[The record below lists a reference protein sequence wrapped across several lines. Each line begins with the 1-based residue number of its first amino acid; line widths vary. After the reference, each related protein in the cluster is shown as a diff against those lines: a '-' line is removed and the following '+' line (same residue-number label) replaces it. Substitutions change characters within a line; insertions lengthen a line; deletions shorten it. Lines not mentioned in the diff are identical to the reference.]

1 VDNSAVYHVQSL
13 DMSDLLV
20 NGMIVKFTGL
30 GNFLHFPNVIIKK
43 TIIISISINQNIN
56 VW

>member
-1 VDNSAVYHVQSL
+1 MDNSAVYHVQSL